1 MVIII
6 ALGALHIIYK
16 FFKQRRAKAALKK
29 KNSLKEMMTSVAVPS
44 SGMFVKTIN
53 QQIPMKEMSQ
63 VPQEENMERH
73 LVPVI
78 PQKNNPTVPVN
89 VSWMPIFPTS
99 YYN

>member
-1 MVIII
+1 
-6 ALGALHIIYK
+6 
-16 FFKQRRAKAALKK
+16 
-29 KNSLKEMMTSVAVPS
+29 MMASATEPS

-63 VPQEENMERH
+63 VPQEENMERQ

-78 PQKNNPTVPVN
+78 PQKNNQTLPVN
-89 VSWMPIFPTS
+89 VARMPIFLNS